1 MDKKHKMKGRLLLTI
16 EWMLLAVFCFSM
28 QAFAQ
33 GAEIKFGTQE
43 GYTWK
48 NNERSPLGFY
58 LVDEAGES
66 FTDVKL
72 VVSYDPEVLRFEG
85 ASDSEVTVISD
96 HEFEISGTGTYSGQF
111 KKILRFTPLLSENT
125 TVTIQSGTAKK
136 GDETISS
143 ESPVSTGVTIP
154 LEAKC
159 GLAGLSVA
167 GNPVEGFD
175 TSVLRYAVSVPYEV
189 ETAGIV
195 AEGEVGATVSVADE
209 TLAVGTNVIPI
220 IVKGGSGFS
229 TRYTVVVNRQEAPVQ
244 ETTEESVEE
253 VPSQSEEIEASSEE
267 TMSDFLDFPDL
278 SGSEESEPVEETE
291 PTEKAGMPVGVK
303 ILLIVLGVLVALLVI
318 SLLVVFYSR
327 RAKENLPA
335 AAPAEKTLRR
345 KRKKQDVGGV
355 VIRAEDVCMDFDR
368 QVNEYSSIKE
378 FLIRK
383 IKGEL
388 KPEKYRALDHI
399 SFDITKGEVI
409 GVIGTNGAGKSTLLK
424 IISGALR
431 PTEGRM
437 LVNKKKVQILTLG
450 TGFDMELTG
459 KENVYL
465 NGAIIGYEREF
476 IDEHYN
482 EIVEFAELED
492 FMNEKVKNY
501 SSGMVSR
508 LGFAIA
514 TVRNTPEILILDEVL
529 SVGDRIFQQKSLQK
543 VKEMIQSEST
553 VIMVSHSTKSI
564 RENCNRAI
572 WIEKGHMI
580 LQGDASKVC
589 ALYEKYDGNLE
600 KLLEVREILASLIK

>member
-28 QAFAQ
+28 TAFAQ

-58 LVDEAGES
+58 LVDEAGGS

-72 VVSYDPEVLRFEG
+72 VVEYDPEVLRFEG
-85 ASDSEVTVISD
+85 ANDSEVTVLND
-96 HEFEISGTGTYSGQF
+96 HAFEINGSGSYSGQF
-111 KKILRFTPLLSENT
+111 KKILRFTPILSENT
-125 TVTIQSGTAKK
+125 VVTIQSGTAKK
-136 GDETISS
+136 GDEIISS
-143 ESPVSTGVTIP
+143 ETSVSTNVTIP
-154 LEAKC
+154 IESKC
-159 GLAGLSVA
+159 GLAALSVA
-167 GNPVEGFD
+167 GTPVEGFD
-175 TSVLRYAVSVPYEV
+175 TSVLNYTVTVPNET
-189 ETAGIV
+189 ETADIT
-195 AEGEVGATVSVADE
+195 AEGEVGATVSVADAA
-209 TLAVGTNVIPI
+209 LSVGANRIPI
-220 IVKGGSGFS
+220 IVKGGSGFA
-229 TRYTVVVNRQEAPVQ
+229 TRYILTVIREEAPVVESVVESEEVTSSEPEESEIASQ
-244 ETTEESVEE
+244 ESVAEVVEQPETSEEESESAEETEESVY
-253 VPSQSEEIEASSEE
+253 
-267 TMSDFLDFPDL
+267 
-278 SGSEESEPVEETE
+278 TE
-291 PTEKAGMPVGVK
+291 MPQGVK
-303 ILLIVLGVLVALLVI
+303 ILLIILGVLIALLAV

-327 RAKENLPA
+327 KAKEKLPTA
-335 AAPAEKTLRR
+335 EPAERTLRR
-345 KRKKQDVGGV
+345 KKKKQDTGGV
-355 VIRAEDVCMDFDR
+355 VIRAENVCMDFDR
-368 QVNEYSSIKE
+368 QVNKYSSIKE

-388 KPEKYRALDHI
+388 KPERYRALDHVSFEI
-399 SFDITKGEVI
+399 SKGEVI

-424 IISGALR
+424 IVSGALK

-465 NGAIIGYEREF
+465 NGAIIGYDREF
-476 IDEHYN
+476 IDAHYD
-482 EIVEFAELED
+482 EIVEFAELQD
-492 FMNEKVKNY
+492 FMDEQVKNY

-529 SVGDRIFQQKSLQK
+529 SVGDRIFQQKSLQR

-553 VIMVSHSTKSI
+553 VLMVSHSTQSI

-572 WIEKGHMI
+572 WIEKGHLI
-580 LQGDASKVC
+580 LQGDAAKVC
-589 ALYEKYDGNLE
+589 ALYDKYDGNLD
-600 KLLEVREILASLIK
+600 KLLEVKEILAANIK